1 MVWHMNTIVYSWE
14 IKAKYGSFESYMV
27 PDNELKLGD
36 LRLLFVDKP
45 LVMPA
50 NALIRL

>member
-1 MVWHMNTIVYSWE
+1 MTIKAVGHQWYWHMNTIVYSWE

-36 LRLLFVDKP
+36 LRLL
-45 LVMPA
+45 L
-50 NALIRL
+50 LINL